1 MMQKIKL
8 MADYQCFPLWW
19 QETDKVGDIDPATLP
34 LSQETIERLK
44 KWAAIYDRTLNLEDP
59 ILSGFASE
67 EETQMFDL
75 EGISLWHQ
83 LRKEL
88 APDYEVSYF
97 SDRLG
102 HSLQL

>member
-1 MMQKIKL
+1 MQKIKL

-19 QETDKVGDIDPATLP
+19 QETDKVGDINPATLP
-34 LSQETIERLK
+34 LSQETIYRLE
-44 KWAAIYDRTLNLEDP
+44 KWAETYDRTLNLEDP
-59 ILSGFASE
+59 RLSGFASE
-67 EETQMFDL
+67 KETQMFDL

-97 SDRLG
+97 SDLLG
-102 HSLQL
+102 HLLQL